1 MRNTYIQQCD
11 FGSRFRILKNG
22 RIALVISA
30 FLVSTTLSYAAPSG
44 GVVTSG
50 TATISQNGAIT
61 TINQATQKASINWTN
76 FSIAP
81 SETVN
86 FNQPDIS
93 SITLNRVIGNEKSII
108 NGALNAN
115 GQIWILNSNGVLFGK
130 NASINTAGLI
140 ASTKTLS
147 DADFQAGKYTFTGDS
162 KASVINLGMID
173 IANNGY
179 AALLANTVS
188 NEGTIKVI
196 KGTIELMGGDAFNIN
211 LNGNSLVNLTIT
223 KGVLDALVEN
233 KGALI
238 ANGGEIYLTTNAV
251 NDLLKGVVNNT
262 GVIEAQTLDDVA
274 GKIKLFAHGGTA
286 IVGGTLDA
294 SAPNGGDGG
303 FIETSGKNIKF
314 LDTRYITTASKYGNT
329 GSWLIDPSNIYIVNG
344 GTDGIGGSSMDAD
357 DIINALATNNLIL
370 TADYSIYIQEALNL
384 TQNKLTLSAGE
395 YLSVEAPVSLTG
407 TAELAVKV
415 KQNATVSQIIAAHN
429 TEITAGNFIYN
440 SQNNNVIAG
449 ALTVAPTARYT
460 YQVGSDG
467 TPTSLTG
474 VLNNGKIRIGNGWY
488 NSVGSNGML
497 EQPWYYDNVTNG
509 RNGWYKLTYYN
520 YHLDQAIGIG
530 GDGTNVWNNNGDIL
544 HTDNR
549 DTIYPNLLLKM
560 TNISIDSSNVH
571 DGVGTI
577 SAIITFVSDTYGQF
591 QLTNSYELLS
601 NVSFLKTTTSLKNE
615 SGHDASNVRL
625 WVGTRDDY
633 IAQSDSNYKTKGNI
647 GTDGFKPITSQ
658 NEEAKAIIITEDTF
672 TSGNGAAV
680 LFYSTT
686 ANTNTIIES
695 CCEFSNVIHK
705 NPIDSAMNL
714 DTSGKQDGSYGIFLS
729 LGDLSNQ
736 QSKNLVWYYGAGPVS
751 QLNNIVNEV
760 GQAAKAKPKSNTPP
774 PIISA
779 IVNNTA
785 VEQPRV
791 VQQPVT
797 PQQRDRYTQT
807 PTYEHGGESITL
819 ASTAGDENANTLV
832 SLSEI
837 RQMQRTNSATS
848 DTTQQNASG
857 ENTGVDASIRIPL
870 SRGSLIDIVNGGV
883 KLPENIEQEFYVL
896 NQTQH

>member
-30 FLVSTTLSYAAPSG
+30 FLVNATFSYAAPSG

-162 KASVINLGMID
+162 KASVINLGTID

-314 LDTRYITTASKYGNT
+314 LDTRYITTASKYGKT

-344 GTDGIGGSSMDAD
+344 GADGIGGSSMDAD
-357 DIINALATNNLIL
+357 DIINALVTNNLIL
-370 TADYSIYIQEALNL
+370 TADNNIYIQEALNL

-415 KQNATVSQIIAAHN
+415 KQNATVAQIIAAHN

-647 GTDGFKPITSQ
+647 GTDGFKPITSP

-686 ANTNTIIES
+686 ANTNTVIES
-695 CCEFSNVIHK
+695 CCSFSNVIKK
-705 NPIDSAMNL
+705 NPVDSAMNL
-714 DTSGKQDGSYGIFLS
+714 DNSGREDGSYGIFLS

-760 GQAAKAKPKSNTPP
+760 GQAAEAKPKSSTPP

-837 RQMQRTNSATS
+837 RQMQRTDGTTS
-848 DTTQQNASG
+848 DKTQQNDSG
-857 ENTGVDASIRIPL
+857 ESTGVDASIRIPL

-883 KLPENIEQEFYVL
+883 KLPENVEQEFYVL
-896 NQTQH
+896 NQTQR